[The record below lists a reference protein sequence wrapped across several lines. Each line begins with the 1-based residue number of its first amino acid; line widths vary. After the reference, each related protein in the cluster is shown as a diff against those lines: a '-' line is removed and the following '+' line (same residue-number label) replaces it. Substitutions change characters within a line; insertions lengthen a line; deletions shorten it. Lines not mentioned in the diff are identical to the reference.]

1 MSLKAKDMEPHLFW
15 LLQRAWDTAAYSQ
28 LQMQA
33 SGYQKFVWRQAED
46 TGYVWPDSKYCQV
59 WIRSLSLLILQVF
72 FFFFL
77 LFFLRAFLQLF
88 TSLSHTFPQN
98 VLEISGSIPV
108 VHQIQVISSI
118 ILGINYCN
126 AACLEL
132 YSCRIFYSTWELYI
146 PR

>member
-1 MSLKAKDMEPHLFW
+1 MRQSSILPASDASFRLPKVCRETGRRYW
-15 LLQRAWDTAAYSQ
+15 LYLTRFQILPGMNKILISAN
-28 LQMQA
+28 
-33 SGYQKFVWRQAED
+33 F
-46 TGYVWPDSKYCQV
+46 TG
-59 WIRSLSLLILQVF
+59 
-72 FFFFL
+72 FFFL
-77 LFFLRAFLQLF
+77 PFFLRAFLQLF
-88 TSLSHTFPQN
+88 TSLSHTLPQN
-98 VLEISGSIPV
+98 ILEISGSIPV

>member
-1 MSLKAKDMEPHLFW
+1 MRHSSILPASDASFRLPKVCLETGRRYW
-15 LLQRAWDTAAYSQ
+15 LCLTRFQILPGMNKILISAN
-28 LQMQA
+28 
-33 SGYQKFVWRQAED
+33 F
-46 TGYVWPDSKYCQV
+46 TG
-59 WIRSLSLLILQVF
+59 L

-98 VLEISGSIPV
+98 VVEISGSIPV